1 MSSNPIFKN
10 KPYEVEQLKMS
21 KHSFSVKVNV
31 ITGQDGD
38 FWVAISPSLNI
49 SGYGET
55 KEEAQESFHHHIS
68 TFWDELKSLK
78 MDKRHLVLKNLG
90 WNNKFYAKRQYSKAF
105 VDENGDLQGLES
117 AQINSLQTET
127 A

>member
-1 MSSNPIFKN
+1 
-10 KPYEVEQLKMS
+10 
-21 KHSFSVKVNV
+21 
-31 ITGQDGD
+31 
-38 FWVAISPSLNI
+38 
-49 SGYGET
+49 
-55 KEEAQESFHHHIS
+55 
-68 TFWDELKSLK
+68 

>member
-38 FWVAISPSLNI
+38 FWVAISPSLNKTWAI
-49 SGYGET
+49 
-55 KEEAQESFHHHIS
+55 FFV
-68 TFWDELKSLK
+68 TF
-78 MDKRHLVLKNLG
+78 VAG
-90 WNNKFYAKRQYSKAF
+90 
-105 VDENGDLQGLES
+105 
-117 AQINSLQTET
+117 I
-127 A
+127 